1 MRKWISAIGALAIL
15 ALFVTP
21 GLAAPAKKSF
31 TGYISDD
38 GCGLDHSKMEEMGG
52 MGKDDK
58 MCTLKCVEKGGK
70 YVLADKAAKKVYKLD
85 DQTKPKDFAGA
96 KVKVQGTLDG
106 DTIHVEGIEAA
117 K

>member
-1 MRKWISAIGALAIL
+1 MRKPAALIGILAML
-15 ALFVTP
+15 ALFATP
-21 GLAAPAKKSF
+21 GLAAPAKKTF
-31 TGYISDD
+31 TGFISDD

-85 DQTKPKDFAGA
+85 DQSKPKDFAGA
-96 KVKVQGTLDG
+96 KVKVAGHLEG
-106 DTIHVEGIEAA
+106 DTIHVESIEAA

>member
-1 MRKWISAIGALAIL
+1 MKKLMVPILVVGVL
-15 ALFVTP
+15 ALFAAP
-21 GLAAPAKKSF
+21 GLAAKSKTF
-31 TGYISDD
+31 TGYVSDD

-70 YVLADKAAKKVYKLD
+70 FVLADKSAKKVYKLD
-85 DQTKPKDFAGA
+85 DQTKPKEFAGA
-96 KVKVQGTLDG
+96 KVKVTGHLEG
-106 DTIHVEGIEAA
+106 DTIHVEAIEAA

>member
-1 MRKWISAIGALAIL
+1 MRKWITPVLALAIV
-15 ALFVTP
+15 ALFAVP
-21 GLAAPAKKSF
+21 GFAAPAKKTF
-31 TGYISDD
+31 TGFVSDD
-38 GCGLDHSKMEEMGG
+38 NCGLDHSKMEEMGG

-70 YVLADKAAKKVYKLD
+70 FVLADTAAKKVYKLD

-96 KVKVQGTLDG
+96 KVKVTGHLEG
-106 DTIHVEGIEAA
+106 DTIHVESIEAA